1 MRIKGA
7 YVQGCTRIRGEEEGS
22 IQRVWSLYPPQTS
35 LHPNQTTPPSLP
47 RFSNPVSKGV
57 QSLFGGQ
64 KPKQEQSDTNKP
76 WLLW

>member
-1 MRIKGA
+1 M
-7 YVQGCTRIRGEEEGS
+7 GCTRIRGEEEGT
-22 IQRVWSLYPPQTS
+22 IHTTVPPQTPQ
-35 LHPNQTTPPSLP
+35 HQTAPPSPP

-57 QSLFGGQ
+57 QSLFGSQ